1 MLIDSFE
8 DQLQTGS
15 YESLIVNLIKQIY
28 FCLNRARQVVNKK
41 MKNYQMTCF
50 VFKKKAN
57 WGSIIYSV

>member
-28 FCLNRARQVVNKK
+28 FCLNHARQVVNKK
-41 MKNYQMTCF
+41 MKSNQMTCF
-50 VFKKKAN
+50 VFKKRAN
-57 WGSIIYSV
+57 